1 MRITRLSLRNFRV
14 FSELDLEMPPGV
26 VGIYGP
32 NGAGKSTLVE
42 SILWSLFGVARTA
55 KESLRR
61 DGATGETSATV
72 EFEHDGHLYE
82 ITRSL
87 SGAANGVKAEASCDG
102 QRVAAGAVAVRQYVH
117 HVLGMS
123 AEAFR
128 SSVFCEQKQL
138 DAFSGRRPEERRKLV
153 LDLLG
158 ITPLDRA
165 RDSARAQA
173 RSAVEQI
180 EAARLVLGDVEALA
194 AEATELDGRLVA
206 AEAVRVAAEAGLA
219 SAERAAAAAT
229 AAAEEQERRKQER
242 DRLAAAYGAARRRH
256 EEASARLAARRV
268 ELAELDAAAE
278 GLPALSAAAAAL
290 EPLRAR
296 LAALERRDAAAARLA
311 AAERRLAQAAQS
323 DAAEAGEGA
332 GAASAAPAPRGGESA
347 GEGAAPPPG
356 GGEAAGEGAA
366 PANLLSALEL
376 LEAAAAEAGRR
387 AGEAAGRLGTAE
399 GAAAAAQAQLEAA
412 TAGVRAADGLDPE
425 APCPLCGQELGASFD
440 EVQRH
445 RRAAHREAEAN
456 AATARSALAAA
467 RAERAEADR
476 AVEAATAALRQ
487 ARRRHER
494 DAALRAEVAAAR
506 AAADDAETLVRATF
520 SAPIGP
526 AAGGPPGGEATGSTE
541 ADRAVG
547 SASGPAVAVPAEADA
562 ETLRRSAREAEA
574 ARDAVL
580 RLEARLSGRAALGA
594 AVAAEEAATA
604 EAGEEVARLLAD
616 GKALAFDAAAH
627 AAAGAARAEA
637 ARVVERAR
645 AALTEARLDERG
657 LSERLG
663 ERRARLDA
671 EIARRA
677 ELAGRESEARH
688 LGRLAELLGEFR
700 NSLVSQVGPALSAQ
714 TSALFRELTDGRF
727 DGLEVDGDSFEL
739 RVGRAGHPLDR
750 HSGSE
755 TDLAN
760 LSLRVAI
767 GEQVNLLS
775 GGAVGLLVLDEV
787 TGALD
792 GEHRDRLLGALT
804 RLGARFRQVLVVT
817 HSADVKEQLP
827 HAIAVEP
834 QGGGRS
840 GAACTTGGI
849 RLAAVD

>member
-1 MRITRLSLRNFRV
+1 MRVTRLSLRNFRV
-14 FSELDLEMPPGV
+14 FGELDLEVPPGV

-32 NGAGKSTLVE
+32 NGTGKSTLVE
-42 SILWSLFGVARTA
+42 SILWALFGVARTG
-55 KESLRR
+55 KESLRS

-82 ITRSL
+82 VTRTL

-173 RSAVEQI
+173 RSAFEQI
-180 EAARLVLGDVEALA
+180 EAARSVLGDLDALA

-206 AEAVRVAAEAGLA
+206 AQAVRVAADAALARATEAEA
-219 SAERAAAAAT
+219 AAVERAAA
-229 AAAEEQERRKQER
+229 EERRKQDR
-242 DRLAAAYGAARRRH
+242 DRLAALYAAAKRRH
-256 EEASARLAARRV
+256 EEAAQRLAARQT
-268 ELAELDAAAE
+268 ELAELDTAAE
-278 GLPALSAAAAAL
+278 GLPALAAAAAPLGALRAQYDAL
-290 EPLRAR
+290 EQRDAAHAR
-296 LAALERRDAAAARLA
+296 LARATADLAAATGPEPLPALEMLEEAVAEASHRSGGAAGRLA
-311 AAERRLAQAAQS
+311 AAEAA
-323 DAAEAGEGA
+323 
-332 GAASAAPAPRGGESA
+332 
-347 GEGAAPPPG
+347 
-356 GGEAAGEGAA
+356 
-366 PANLLSALEL
+366 L
-376 LEAAAAEAGRR
+376 AAAAS
-387 AGEAAGRLGTAE
+387 RLE
-399 GAAAAAQAQLEAA
+399 IAAAESK
-412 TAGVRAADGLDPE
+412 AADALDPE

-445 RRAAHREAEAN
+445 RDASRRDAEATVATADSERRAAASER
-456 AATARSALAAA
+456 AAA
-467 RAERAEADR
+467 EQAEQ
-476 AVEAATAALRQ
+476 AATAALRR
-487 ARRRHER
+487 ARRQQER
-494 DAALRAEVAAAR
+494 LAALQAEVAAAR
-506 AAADDAETLVRATF
+506 VAVDAAETVVASTF
-520 SAPIGP
+520 AQSA
-526 AAGGPPGGEATGSTE
+526 
-541 ADRAVG
+541 G
-547 SASGPAVAVPAEADA
+547 SASGSRNCLPDA
-562 ETLRRSAREAEA
+562 KALQHKVIEAEA
-574 ARDAVL
+574 ARDGAV
-580 RLEARLSGRAALGA
+580 RLEERLKARPAVVA
-594 AVAAEEAATA
+594 AVEAEEAAVGEA
-604 EAGEEVARLLAD
+604 AGEATRLLSE
-616 GKALAFDAAAH
+616 GKALQFDAQAH
-627 AAAGAARAEA
+627 AAATT
-637 ARVVERAR
+637 AR
-645 AALTEARLDERG
+645 AAAAQAVEEARAASTEARLDERG
-657 LSERLG
+657 LSERLS

-671 EIARRA
+671 EAARRA
-677 ELAGRESEARH
+677 ELAGREREAQH

-714 TSALFRELTDGRF
+714 TTALFRELTDGRF
-727 DGLEVDGDSFEL
+727 DSLEVDGDTFEL
-739 RVGRAGHPLDR
+739 RVGSAGHPLDR

-787 TGALD
+787 LGALD

-827 HAIAVEP
+827 YAIEVRP
-834 QGGGRS
+834 LGGGRS
-840 GAACTTGGI
+840 HAASATAEI
-849 RLAAVD
+849 RLAEVG